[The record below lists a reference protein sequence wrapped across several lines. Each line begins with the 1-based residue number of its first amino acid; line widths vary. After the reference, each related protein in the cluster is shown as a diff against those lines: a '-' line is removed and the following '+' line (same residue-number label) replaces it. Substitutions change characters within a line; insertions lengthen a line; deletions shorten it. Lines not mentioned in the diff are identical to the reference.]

1 MTRTL
6 LIRGMLVGLLAGV
19 LAFGIARVL
28 GEGPLSAGITFETA
42 TEPTGAPTAPELVS
56 RTVQSTAG
64 LATGT
69 LVFAVAL
76 GGLFGLVYAL
86 AQGRLGSLSTRGTA
100 LLVAAGGFLALYLL
114 PAVKYPPNP
123 PGTSNATTITDRTQ
137 WYGVMLFISV
147 VVVVAGTVLARW
159 LSARLGAWNAAL
171 LAAFGGL
178 VVIVVAYAV
187 LPVIDETPK
196 GFAGNVLWQFRVA
209 STAIQLTVWT
219 TLGLVFGALT
229 ERQFRT
235 HNMHTT
241 TPVPRST
248 STRASPP

>member
-6 LIRGMLVGLLAGV
+6 LIRGMGVGLLAGV

-28 GEGPLSAGITFETA
+28 GEGPLSAGVTFETA
-42 TEPTGAPTAPELVS
+42 TEATGAVAAPELVS

-69 LVFAVAL
+69 VVFAVAL
-76 GGLFGLVYAL
+76 GGLFGLVYTV
-86 AQGRLGSLSTRGTA
+86 AQGRLGSLSARGTA
-100 LLVAAGGFLALYLL
+100 LCVAAGGFLALYLL
-114 PAVKYPPNP
+114 PAVKYPPDP
-123 PGTSNATTITDRTQ
+123 PGTSNATTISDRTQ
-137 WYGVMLFISV
+137 WYGVMLVVSV
-147 VVVVAGTVLARW
+147 GVVLAGAVLARR

-178 VVIVVAYAV
+178 VVIMVAYAV

-196 GFAGNVLWQFRVA
+196 GFPGDVLWQFRVT
-209 STAIQLTVWT
+209 STAIQLTVWI

-229 ERQFRT
+229 ERQLRT
-235 HNMHTT
+235 HNTRTT

-248 STRASPP
+248 STRA